1 MTGHNGQ
8 PNTLSNGFLLLVYYI
23 LFLPL
28 SQRSVKMSCFVFVV
42 NRRLFSEFFKLVS
55 TYCAALTCEGLF
67 CSYVVICTDV
77 FGLRWCIFGCVS
89 LLCFIHV
96 YFLLS
101 GAAAAVMELSRGE
114 VPLYV
119 SLTEQSSFFSP
130 VSFSCS
136 SCSLVPLVLFLLVLL
151 MKFYSFIVPS
161 GSVLSF
167 SLALHVHMSMHE
179 RKLL

>member
-1 MTGHNGQ
+1 
-8 PNTLSNGFLLLVYYI
+8 
-23 LFLPL
+23 
-28 SQRSVKMSCFVFVV
+28 MSCFVFVV

-101 GAAAAVMELSRGE
+101 GAAAVMELSRGE

-119 SLTEQSSFFSP
+119 SLTEQSSFFP
-130 VSFSCS
+130 HVSFSCS
-136 SCSLVPLVLFLLVLL
+136 SCSLFFLMSCFSWFNLWNSILSLFLLD
-151 MKFYSFIVPS
+151 
-161 GSVLSF
+161 LSF
-167 SLALHVHMSMHE
+167 HSLWLYMYICLCLRENYSRNYFGHPSFCILWTASLITAFTFG
-179 RKLL
+179 L